1 MPSLPQKI
9 CKACLTAFFILI
21 LNITAVRAEELY
33 LEPVIQGNIL
43 DETIPVLQKGS
54 RNYIDFEP
62 FAAALQMKVSRQP
75 GNITVVFMGKKT
87 NIPTS
92 SLSAENHLIEAG
104 HYYFEQT
111 YLENLLGVRLKIN
124 RLDMQ
129 LEIDADKEL
138 PVTQKLRAL
147 SNRLQIMP
155 YPQYDSF
162 NNYEFDNRFIS
173 TPIADFTLQHNYN
186 IRDYNGRNE
195 QRRNSTYYQID
206 SGMLAGGFDLYT
218 SIFGDSENNSYN
230 PRARI
235 TLGRTFLDEP
245 KNALNLV
252 SFEAGDVT
260 GFNSTLF
267 NNSANGRGLLAS
279 SFKDLVL
286 SADKTIDISGPISSG
301 WDVELYLNN
310 QLIAFRQPG
319 VNGRYSFANIPVNY
333 GLNTFKLVF
342 YGPYG
347 EIETEERNYYS
358 GTSPVKPGEFGYT
371 LNAYQK
377 DRYLIE
383 DNEPWIS
390 ATSHPVI
397 DFTGYYGINDNITLI
412 SGVSQ
417 TYSPETY
424 DAESF
429 GTAGLQYIFGGA
441 SVQYNTL
448 FGFNSQKTG
457 HHIDIQGD
465 VKIGTLFARYDYYG
479 EMEVPA
485 AYYDNAFMKD
495 IAEIRLSGYFPYLFI
510 PYYVSYLE
518 RNSMDGENFQEIH
531 TRISPNF
538 MQHYNLSIEN
548 IFSKT
553 PIGNYDYVLFLLQAQ
568 YDKLGI
574 HSQVRTNISPDS
586 YIQSIN
592 NQVDYRWD
600 KNTYFQFNWDHE
612 YRSKYSD
619 LPDID
624 TFSVSAGKIF
634 DFGGLNLGF
643 SYDTDDNAAVMLT
656 YNLSFGKVPGEKRLF
671 TDAETK
677 MSKRAAIY
685 AKVTDEAGKPVA
697 NTEINVSGRQNPV
710 RTDENGGALI
720 SDIEP
725 YQKTVLSINTES
737 IEDIAL
743 VPEFE
748 EKKLVLRPGTI
759 YPLNINC
766 SRRGGVEGYIGGKPE
781 LYAYKITLT
790 DQKGKITEKIPEE
803 DGSFIF
809 DDMVFGDYILE
820 VSDKNGI
827 KVYRT
832 NIKLNEAFYTLPEM
846 IKI

>member
-21 LNITAVRAEELY
+21 LNITAVHAEELY

-43 DETIPVLQKGS
+43 DETIPVLQKSG

-62 FAAALQMKVSRQP
+62 FAAALQMKVSRQS
-75 GNITVVFMGKKT
+75 GNITVIFMGKKI
-87 NIPTS
+87 NIPAS
-92 SLSAENHLIEAG
+92 SLSAENHLIETG

-111 YLENLLGVRLKIN
+111 YLEKLLDIQLKIN

-129 LEIDADKEL
+129 LEIDSDKEL
-138 PVTQKLRAL
+138 PVTQKLRTL
-147 SNRLQIMP
+147 SNRQQIMP

-397 DFTGYYGINDNITLI
+397 DFTGYYGINDNMTLI
-412 SGVSQ
+412 SGISQ
-417 TYSPETY
+417 TYNPETY

-441 SVQYNTL
+441 SIQYNTL

-479 EMEVPA
+479 EMQVPA
-485 AYYDNAFMKD
+485 AFYDNAFMKD

-574 HSQVRTNISPDS
+574 HSQIRTNISPDS

-685 AKVTDEAGKPVA
+685 AKVTDEAGKPVT